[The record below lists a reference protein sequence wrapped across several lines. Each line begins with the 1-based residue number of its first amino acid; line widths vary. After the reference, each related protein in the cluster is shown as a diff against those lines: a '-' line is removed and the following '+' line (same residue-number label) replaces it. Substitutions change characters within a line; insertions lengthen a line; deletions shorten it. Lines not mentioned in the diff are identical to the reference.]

1 MPLIWGPYNKRIH
14 RHRKW
19 VVVTRVWEEG
29 AGGASAK
36 WVCGFCLVVEKVLE
50 IDGDGYTALEMGLMH

>member
-1 MPLIWGPYNKRIH
+1 M
-14 RHRKW
+14 
-19 VVVTRVWEEG
+19 VVTRVWEEG